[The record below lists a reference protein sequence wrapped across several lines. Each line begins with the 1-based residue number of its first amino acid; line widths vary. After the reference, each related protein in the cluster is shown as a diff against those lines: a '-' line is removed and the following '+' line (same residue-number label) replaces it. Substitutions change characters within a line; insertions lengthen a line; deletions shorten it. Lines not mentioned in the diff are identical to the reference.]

1 MSLFRRRSDL
11 DDLLKP
17 RRSLRGLKTAA
28 VCLALL
34 IAIMW
39 YFHSARLPDAPKP
52 AAVTPP
58 APAPPPV
65 AEPPPA
71 TPPEPAPEPAPEPPP
86 PPAADRRPATPP
98 DPPPNPV
105 PAPRAP
111 AAKPLPEPVKSGPAK
126 AASEPV
132 T

>member
-71 TPPEPAPEPAPEPPP
+71 TPPEPAPEPVPEPP
-86 PPAADRRPATPP
+86 
-98 DPPPNPV
+98 
-105 PAPRAP
+105 AP
-111 AAKPLPEPVKSGPAK
+111 AAKTLPEPVKSGPAK
-126 AASEPV
+126 AASERSEERRVGKECRSRWSPY
-132 T
+132 